1 MGSYC
6 LLSLAFKTMKEK
18 TSRKPLI
25 FAHRGANRETAEN
38 TRLAFD
44 KALEYPIDGIETDV
58 QLSRDE
64 VPVLWH
70 DQFLGKLGLAGKH
83 IDDFDFARMEKMDFA
98 GYFSPETKPEA
109 VLSLKEFLEKYRGRC
124 RLQIEVKHWDWETPQ
139 RHESK
144 MRQCFDLIG
153 SWSDE
158 EIFISSF
165 NLSSLILA
173 HQYSPGFPLYFAL
186 NETQTP
192 EDANRFLTEY
202 PFLRGLCVHIEILDD
217 KLMQVVREK
226 DKHILVYTCN
236 SDDEISKALEF
247 DVDVLITD
255 DPQKALQMRSQCDET
270 SHA

>member
-1 MGSYC
+1 
-6 LLSLAFKTMKEK
+6 MKENN
-18 TSRKPLI
+18 SRKPLI

-70 DQFLGKLGLAGKH
+70 DQFLGKLGLPGKH
-83 IDDFDFARMEKMDFA
+83 IDDFDLVKMEQMDFA
-98 GYFSPETKPEA
+98 SHFSPETKPEA

-124 RLQIEVKHWDWETPQ
+124 RLQIEVKNWDWEMLQ

-144 MRQCFDLIG
+144 MKQCIDLIG
-153 SWSDE
+153 TWNNE

-165 NLSSLILA
+165 HLSSLMIA
-173 HQYSPGFPLYFAL
+173 HDYSPNFPLYFAL
-186 NETQTP
+186 NKTQTP
-192 EDANRFLTEY
+192 EDADHFLTKY
-202 PFLRGLCVHIEILDD
+202 PFLRGLCVHIEILNN
-217 KLMQVVREK
+217 KLMEMVREK

-236 SDDEISKALEF
+236 SEEEIGRALQLE
-247 DVDVLITD
+247 VDILITD
-255 DPQKALQMRSQCDET
+255 DPQKALEMRSQCDET
-270 SHA
+270 FRSSGINPP